1 MSDPFGARSTLETPL
16 GSRTIHRLDAL
27 ASAGDVERLPYCIKV
42 LLESCLRHCDGRI
55 VTEECST
62 CRGEGHVTNER
73 TLQIKVPPG
82 VDSGSQ
88 LRITGEGE
96 AGPLGG
102 PAGDLYVVLR
112 AKEHALFRRDGTHLF
127 CEIPVSVP
135 QATLGATLA
144 FLSSRYLLRDWIQT
158 KFGDK
163 LATINKGV
171 EKDGAFYLFSLRLI
185 PVFPFFLINLLM
197 GLTPMSVSRY
207 YITSQIGMLP
217 GTAVF
222 LNAGTQLAEID
233 SLSGIVS
240 PSVLLSFALLGIFPI
255 VAKWLMGKF
264 RSAPVAE

>member
-1 MSDPFGARSTLETPL
+1 MSKKMILGIVLVVTIVLLGVNFGQYLTLENAKAQQAVLNDYIESNFIAAAIYFAAYVMITAFSIPGAAVVTLL
-16 GSRTIHRLDAL
+16 GAAL
-27 ASAGDVERLPYCIKV
+27 FGFWNSLLLVSFASAI
-42 LLESCLRHCDGRI
+42 
-55 VTEECST
+55 
-62 CRGEGHVTNER
+62 
-73 TLQIKVPPG
+73 
-82 VDSGSQ
+82 
-88 LRITGEGE
+88 
-96 AGPLGG
+96 
-102 PAGDLYVVLR
+102 
-112 AKEHALFRRDGTHLF
+112 
-127 CEIPVSVP
+127 
-135 QATLGATLA
+135 GATLA

-197 GLTPMSVSRY
+197 GLTPMSVTRY

-240 PSVLLSFALLGIFPI
+240 PSVLLSFALLGVFPI
-255 VAKWLMGKF
+255 IAKWLMSKF
-264 RSAPVAE
+264 RSAPVAD